1 MNNLELNALRKKQEE
16 LEKLVKDIHTKLF
29 VSLNFLKMEYTTL
42 SKQVEDIQAHLQ
54 RLSKK

>member
-1 MNNLELNALRKKQEE
+1 MNNFEFNALRKKQEE

-42 SKQVEDIQAHLQ
+42 SKQVEDIQAQLQ
-54 RLSKK
+54 KKK